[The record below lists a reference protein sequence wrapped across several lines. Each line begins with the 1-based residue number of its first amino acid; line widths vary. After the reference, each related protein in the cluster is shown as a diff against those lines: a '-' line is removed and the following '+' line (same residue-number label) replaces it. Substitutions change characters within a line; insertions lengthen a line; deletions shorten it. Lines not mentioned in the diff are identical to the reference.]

1 MVKNEHYIPRF
12 YLQQFAT
19 KDKICVYNIKE
30 EKIFQTNIK
39 KIAVHNYFYDATPDD
54 LRDELEIY
62 REIFNISTE
71 NFEAKINNPQFIEEA
86 FSRLENKMSNYI
98 KKFEADYSLIHDE
111 EFLRTLFLFLHTLS
125 IRTLSYRNILESI
138 NTQTSDWLKSLNIAN
153 ISNYDLSKSPK
164 ENAKLSQLKNII
176 SLQNTYKKAERFFE
190 NYDIFVGVNN
200 TDMDFLISDNPLL
213 NFYLGFNDI
222 CFPINPRLA
231 IIMQVSY
238 ASEKQKICNF
248 VPDSDGI
255 VNLKVMDVL
264 KYNLLQENS
273 NANYLFG
280 KEKMINRYLRYIN
293 QIKRLK
299 KYQNK
304 MITNEVE

>member
-1 MVKNEHYIPRF
+1 
-12 YLQQFAT
+12 
-19 KDKICVYNIKE
+19 
-30 EKIFQTNIK
+30 
-39 KIAVHNYFYDATPDD
+39 
-54 LRDELEIY
+54 
-62 REIFNISTE
+62 
-71 NFEAKINNPQFIEEA
+71 
-86 FSRLENKMSNYI
+86 
-98 KKFEADYSLIHDE
+98 
-111 EFLRTLFLFLHTLS
+111 
-125 IRTLSYRNILESI
+125 
-138 NTQTSDWLKSLNIAN
+138 
-153 ISNYDLSKSPK
+153 
-164 ENAKLSQLKNII
+164 
-176 SLQNTYKKAERFFE
+176 
-190 NYDIFVGVNN
+190 
-200 TDMDFLISDNPLL
+200 MDFLISDNPLL